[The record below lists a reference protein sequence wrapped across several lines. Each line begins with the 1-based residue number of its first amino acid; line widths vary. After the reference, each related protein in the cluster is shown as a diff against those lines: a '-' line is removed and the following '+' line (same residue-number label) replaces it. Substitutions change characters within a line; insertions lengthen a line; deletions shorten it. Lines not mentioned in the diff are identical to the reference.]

1 MTLSCTAVGLKYNL
15 KSFLKMNVNV
25 VKGHCGA
32 FSGVVAEDI
41 VSHWLRLVKC
51 EDMMLVVY
59 EYLWGFGLLVG

>member
-1 MTLSCTAVGLKYNL
+1 
-15 KSFLKMNVNV
+15 MNVNV